1 MKILNLFAKKCTYCG
16 ERTGIFKSAHARC
29 HKQSLDAKQRILD
42 LMIDSFKKKEDFVKL
57 KPKLEKIAHENF
69 IDDLLL
75 TKISAYVYKQIAEAC
90 IDQAKWSVEVEEILY
105 KFQDAFSPD
114 TQHLVLWGV
123 PSKVRN
129 AMIIHSL
136 ERGVI
141 PYEDTADGISVG
153 ILFQRGEKPVYNHLG
168 ASLFQ
173 QVTRTH
179 YRGGHAGFS
188 FRVARGL
195 YFRSGGF
202 RGEPVSTTE
211 MKEIDY
217 GDVVI
222 TDKNFYF
229 KSPAKSLRIPFTKI
243 ISLEPYSDGLG
254 IQTDGARS
262 QTMIMQGVN
271 GWFMYNMIS
280 LLVQIK

>member
-1 MKILNLFAKKCTYCG
+1 M
-16 ERTGIFKSAHARC
+16 HASCDKR
-29 HKQSLDAKQRILD
+29 SLDAKQKIMD
-42 LMIDSFKKKEDFVKL
+42 LMIDCFHKKGDFGKL
-57 KPKLEKIAHENF
+57 KPGVREIAQNNF
-69 IDDLLL
+69 IDDVLL
-75 TKISAYVYKQIAEAC
+75 TKISAYVLKLIVEAA
-90 IDQAKWSVEVEEILY
+90 IDQGKWSEEVESSIY
-105 KFQDAFSPD
+105 DIKRVFSPD
-114 TQHLVLWGV
+114 SNHLVIWGINGKINHAHIIYLLEKGEIEYETDDVTV
-123 PSKVRN
+123 P
-129 AMIIHSL
+129 
-136 ERGVI
+136 
-141 PYEDTADGISVG
+141 G
-153 ILFQRGEKPVYNHLG
+153 ILFQKGERPVYSHYG
-168 ASLFQ
+168 ATLYQ

-188 FRVARGL
+188 FRVAKGL

-202 RGEPVSTTE
+202 KGEPVSTTE

-262 QTMIMQGVN
+262 QPMIIQGVN

-280 LLVQIK
+280 LLVQR

>member
-1 MKILNLFAKKCTYCG
+1 MKILSLFQKKCKYCG
-16 ERTGIFKSAHARC
+16 ESTGLFKSMHASCDKR
-29 HKQSLDAKQRILD
+29 SLDAQQQIMD
-42 LMIDSFKKKEDFVKL
+42 LMIECFKKKQDFDRL
-57 KPKLEKIAHENF
+57 KPQLEKIAHENF

-75 TKISAYVYKQIAEAC
+75 TKISAYVYKQIVEAC
-90 IDQAKWSVEVEEILY
+90 IDQGQWSDEVDMLLY
-105 KFQDAFSPD
+105 KFTKAFSPD
-114 TQHLVLWGV
+114 SQHVVVWGV
-123 PSKVRN
+123 PTKIHHAN
-129 AMIIHSL
+129 IIHSL
-136 ERGVI
+136 EKGEI
-141 PYEDTADGISVG
+141 PYDDLIDSQTMG
-153 ILFQRGEKPVYNHLG
+153 ILFQRGEKPVYDHIG
-168 ASLFQ
+168 ATLYQ

-188 FRVARGL
+188 FRVAKGL

-202 RGEPVSTTE
+202 KGEPVSTTE

-243 ISLEPYSDGLG
+243 ISLEPYKDGLG
-254 IQTDGARS
+254 IQTDGTRS
-262 QTMIMQGVN
+262 QPMIIQGVN

-280 LLVQIK
+280 LLVQR